1 MEILIITGLV
11 FYISIQICK
20 QFINYLPIFTYNNS
34 KKKVELKKFNFYGD
48 ITTRR
53 NVLIR
58 SSLYYNVRKLIEV
71 INKRYQD
78 NNPKNGSTRII
89 NNPDGSSVLEM
100 FQNGSWRQTQKNQ
113 SKK

>member
-1 MEILIITGLV
+1 M
-11 FYISIQICK
+11 
-20 QFINYLPIFTYNNS
+20 
-34 KKKVELKKFNFYGD
+34 
-48 ITTRR
+48 
-53 NVLIR
+53 
-58 SSLYYNVRKLIEV
+58 RKLIEV